1 MHTCMHT
8 HTVHLREEQKRQN
21 PTEERK
27 RFPRKRTALHGHGAC
42 DTVSLSALRLGP
54 RSPPPPRPF
63 TPCFRGPAENEE
75 WALLLR
81 TAASTS

>member
-1 MHTCMHT
+1 MHTRMHT

-42 DTVSLSALRLGP
+42 DTVSSSAPRLGP
-54 RSPPPPRPF
+54 RPPHHPDLSHRVSV
-63 TPCFRGPAENEE
+63 G
-75 WALLLR
+75 LLR
-81 TAASTS
+81 MRNGPFS

>member
-42 DTVSLSALRLGP
+42 DSELVSTAPRAPLPATTQTFHTVFP
-54 RSPPPPRPF
+54 
-63 TPCFRGPAENEE
+63 
-75 WALLLR
+75 WAC
-81 TAASTS
+81 